1 MASLKALRSRIRTV
15 QATKKI
21 TTAMML
27 VAGSKLRRSQK
38 DLEEALPFIDNFFRM
53 LDGFKFLFPGE
64 RERNLLLKGHNK
76 DEVVLIL
83 VISSDRGLCGSF
95 NISIVREVIKSIKAF
110 QEEHKKVFLL
120 PIGKKGRDLLKPKY
134 KDLFIDLD
142 TFSASYYETKD
153 PLVKSEI
160 LGSGIIKAYEKGIF
174 DRCLVF
180 YTHFHSVL
188 RQNVMTETVLPIPC
202 TYEEP
207 QITEALYEYEPQ
219 LSSLLESFLPDYIA
233 TYLYN
238 ALLQSSVSEQ
248 GARMMAMD
256 GATRNAKEMIQRLQL
271 VYNRTRQ
278 ASITNELI
286 EIISGAEALK

>member
-1 MASLKALRSRIRTV
+1 MASLKALRSRIHTV

-27 VAGSKLRRSQK
+27 VAGAKLRRSQR
-38 DLEEALPFIDNFFRM
+38 DLEEALPFIESFFHM
-53 LDGFKFLFPGE
+53 LDDLKFLPPGE
-64 RERNLLLKGHNK
+64 RERNLLLKGPNK
-76 DEVVLIL
+76 ENVVLIL

-95 NISIVREVIKSIKAF
+95 NISIVRQVIKTINAL
-110 QEEHKKVFLL
+110 QEEHKKVFFL

-142 TFSASYYETKD
+142 TLADSYYETKD
-153 PLVKSEI
+153 PFVKSEI
-160 LGSGIIKAYEKGIF
+160 LGNGIVKAYEKGIF
-174 DRCLVF
+174 DKCLVF

-188 RQNVMTETVLPIPC
+188 KQNVIAETVLPIPC
-202 TYEEP
+202 IYEEP
-207 QITEALYEYEPQ
+207 QRTEALYEYEPQ
-219 LSSLLESFLPDYIA
+219 LSSLLESFLPDYI
-233 TYLYN
+233 TTRFYN

-256 GATRNAKEMIQRLQL
+256 GATRNAKEMIQKLQL
-271 VYNRTRQ
+271 VYNRSRQ
-278 ASITNELI
+278 ASITKELI